1 MTFVLPLCSG
11 YDEPD
16 IQIIDIQASFNQA
29 ILTNQGER
37 AMSTSGVTEKKA
49 TETRLMKAIQKPEAA
64 SGFKLG
70 EVPIPEIGPN
80 DVLIKV
86 SLASIC
92 GTDLHITN
100 WDEWSASRIK
110 PPMVYGHEFC
120 GVVESV
126 GNQVENVAPG
136 DFVSAEMHIPC
147 DVCYQCR
154 IGKFHICENVKI
166 AGIDMD
172 GCYAQFIKLPK
183 RQVLRLPSTLTPEYG
198 ACLDSMGNAVH
209 AVSKGD
215 VSGKTV
221 LVVGCG
227 PIGLFSIRVAFAL
240 GATRVYASDI
250 SPYRLEMAK
259 KAGATAVFDARDV
272 VVSEAIKPLTQ
283 GLGVDVVL
291 EMSGSGPALNDAFK
305 GLKLGGTVVL
315 LGIPKGKVELDI
327 TENIIFKEAKVLG
340 VNGREMFQTWFLMLE
355 LLESGK
361 LDIDFIITHRFPL
374 EEFGKAIEL
383 IAQGNSGKILLEP

>member
-1 MTFVLPLCSG
+1 MALMQS
-11 YDEPD
+11 DMM
-16 IQIIDIQASFNQA
+16 QSKQ
-29 ILTNQGER
+29 
-37 AMSTSGVTEKKA
+37 
-49 TETRLMKAIQKPEAA
+49 TETMKAIQKPSAA
-64 SGFKLG
+64 AGFKL
-70 EVPIPEIGPN
+70 VQVDKPTIGP
-80 DVLIKV
+80 DEVLIKV

-110 PPMVYGHEFC
+110 PPLVYGHEFC
-120 GVVESV
+120 GVVESI
-126 GNQVENVAPG
+126 GENVENVKPG
-136 DFVSAEMHIPC
+136 DFVSAEMHLPC
-147 DVCYQCR
+147 HECYQCM

-172 GCYAQFIKLPK
+172 GCYAEYLKLPK
-183 RQVLRLPSTLTPEYG
+183 RQLFKLPKSISPAYG
-198 ACLDSMGNAVH
+198 ACLDSLGNAVH

-227 PIGLFSIRVAFAL
+227 PIGLFSIRVALAL

-250 SPYRLEMAK
+250 SPYRLQMAE
-259 KAGATAVFDARDV
+259 KAGATQVFAADKV
-272 VVSEAIKPLTQ
+272 TVSDEIKSLTH
-283 GLGVDVVL
+283 GHGVDVVL
-291 EMSGSGPALNDAFK
+291 EMSGSGPAINDAFQC
-305 GLKLGGTVVL
+305 LKLGGNMVL
-315 LGIPKGKVELDI
+315 LGIPKGNVELNI
-327 TENIIFKEAKVLG
+327 TRDIIFKEANVIG

-374 EEFGKAIEL
+374 EDFGKAIEL
-383 IAQGNSGKILLEP
+383 VALGNSGKILLEP

>member
-1 MTFVLPLCSG
+1 MPITQV
-11 YDEPD
+11 
-16 IQIIDIQASFNQA
+16 
-29 ILTNQGER
+29 
-37 AMSTSGVTEKKA
+37 
-49 TETRLMKAIQKPEAA
+49 ETMKAIQKPTAEA
-64 SGFKLG
+64 GFKLTQ
-70 EVPIPEIGPN
+70 VKVPEIGKN

-110 PPMVYGHEFC
+110 PPLVYGHEFC
-120 GVVESV
+120 GVVEAV
-126 GNQVENVAPG
+126 GEQVENVAPG

-166 AGIDMD
+166 AGIDLD
-172 GCYAQFIKLPK
+172 GCYAEFIKLPK
-183 RQVLRLPSTLTPEYG
+183 RQVLKLPKSLTPEYG

-250 SPYRLEMAK
+250 SPYRLDMAR
-259 KAGATAVFDARDV
+259 KAGATQVFDAKNTI
-272 VVSEAIKPLTQ
+272 VSQELKTLTD

-291 EMSGSGPALNDAFK
+291 EMSGSGPGLDDAFK

-315 LGIPKGKVELDI
+315 LGIPKGRVEIDI
-327 TENIIFKEAKVLG
+327 TSNIIFKEAKVLG